1 MTRASDIS
9 PQQRQAEER
18 ARAFFERANEAVQKS
33 NFDYAIK
40 LFQDALKL
48 TPGNL
53 PYRQALRAVQRKKF
67 DNDPGKV
74 GRLIGVRIQPIR
86 MRAKTSKARHQW
98 ASVLEHCEEAFTL
111 NPWDTEAAKDG
122 SEAAEH
128 LNHPAVA
135 EWLIESVLPQ
145 AGDDL
150 HFLRFAAHAYEV
162 NQSWQ
167 KAIQCWEKVKKLAPT
182 DENASRQINA
192 LSANAAIARSG
203 LHEAIHKAPEGR
215 AGPESFTP
223 DPEELKQLAMAPEQ
237 RWLKEIEANPERI
250 GAYLELADH
259 FRMRNKLDE
268 AEKVLARGLKAVPR
282 DAVLMMA
289 HAEVQISRL
298 HKAIA
303 DWTKVAQQRP
313 DDDGA
318 REKVEKLST
327 MLNDYEIKEFRRRLE
342 LRPDDMNLHLQLGT
356 RLAKGGRHDEAIASF
371 QQARNSPGLKVQA
384 LLQAGLS
391 FEANGVL
398 KLAER
403 SYNEALK
410 SADPS
415 DTPVLNELNYRLG
428 RVFEEMGKTR
438 EAEEHYNEVA
448 ANDYGFL
455 DVAQRLRALNQ
466 RRDS

>member
-1 MTRASDIS
+1 MTKASDIS

-18 ARAFFERANEAVQKS
+18 ARAFFERANEAGQKS

-40 LFQDALKL
+40 LYQDALKL

-53 PYRQALRAVQRKKF
+53 AIRQALRYVQRKRF
-67 DNDPGKV
+67 DNEPAKV

-86 MRAKTSKARHQW
+86 MRAKKAKLQHQW
-98 ASVLEHCEEAFTL
+98 AHVLDLCEEAFTL

-128 LNHPAVA
+128 LGHPAVA
-135 EWLIESVLPQ
+135 EWLIESVLTQ
-145 AGDDL
+145 AGDDV

-167 KAIQCWEKVKKLAPT
+167 KAIQCWEKVKKLAPN
-182 DENASRQINA
+182 DESASRQINA
-192 LSANAAIARSG
+192 LSASAAIARSG
-203 LHEAIHKAPEGR
+203 LHESIHKASEGR

-223 DPEELKQLAMAPEQ
+223 DPEELKNLAMAPEQ

-250 GAYLELADH
+250 GPYLELADH
-259 FRMRNKLDE
+259 FRMRNQLDE
-268 AEKVLARGLKAVPR
+268 AEKALARGLKAVPK
-282 DAVLMMA
+282 DAVLLMA

-313 DDDGA
+313 DDDAA
-318 REKVEKLST
+318 RDKVEKLTT
-327 MLNDYEIKEFRRRLE
+327 MLNDYEIKEFRRRLD
-342 LRPDDMNLHLQLGT
+342 LRPDDMNLHLQVGM
-356 RLAKGGRHDEAIASF
+356 RLAKAGRHDEAIAAF
-371 QQARNSPGLKVQA
+371 QQARNTPDLKVHA

-391 FEANGVL
+391 FEANGVM

-410 SADPS
+410 AADPN

-428 RVFEEMGKTR
+428 RAFEAMGKDR

-448 ANDYGFL
+448 ANDYSFL

-466 RRDS
+466 RRGS